1 MFLSKFDLITPPIGL
16 FYRGKGSHSSVIS
29 GIITLFAYLII
40 IYFAVR
46 YSLEYIKKKKP
57 SAYYVNRHIDDAG
70 SFNVNSTSFFHYL
83 FLSTK
88 RNREIIEFDFDSF
101 RIIGFNSINYQAFLS
116 AHPLKYENTDHWI
129 YGKCDIDIDANDE
142 DTKNL
147 IPIQEFSKA
156 ACIKK
161 YYNPANKAYYDV
173 NDKNYVAPKI
183 EHGMS
188 NENYTFYS
196 FIIEKCKD
204 DDLRK
209 LAGLGSCKNKDAIDS
224 ILKSS
229 FINIKILDNYP
240 DVLNYNQPFKKYLY
254 STNSLLYTDS
264 FISNSINFNPALLKT
279 NYGIVFDRSRIKY
292 AYMFYETLKVMND
305 EAFSLVDEEGKKL
318 YDENGKEI
326 TKSTGFIAT
335 FDIFLQNRL
344 QHYERTYQ
352 KLQDLLS
359 KIGGFGKTTFL
370 IASTINI
377 IFFRFVTILDTED
390 FVLSLNKNLNNN
402 NDETMCNVLQKY
414 PQEKNKVIYNLNS
427 PNLYENNLNKKYLD
441 QQLPGNEI
449 SKIKQNITNIKDG
462 PVPNDK
468 GNDNSIGN
476 SIKPSYSPGGLLN
489 KAKTHN
495 NFCWCQYIWYMICC
509 GTSNKNIT
517 YYEKFRQKMLSEEN
531 IIISNYNLYKL
542 ISLLGLDNS
551 DELIF
556 DKNYTLT
563 F

>member
-29 GIITLFAYLII
+29 GIITLLAYLII

-147 IPIQEFSKA
+147 IPMQEFSKA

-209 LAGLGSCKNKDAIDS
+209 LAGLGSCKNKDAIES
-224 ILKSS
+224 IVKSS
-229 FINIKILDNYP
+229 FINLKILDNYP

-305 EAFSLVDEEGKKL
+305 EEFSLVDEEGKKL

>member
-29 GIITLFAYLII
+29 GIITLLAYLII

-147 IPIQEFSKA
+147 IPMQEFSKA

-209 LAGLGSCKNKDAIDS
+209 LAGLGSCKNKDAIES
-224 ILKSS
+224 IVKSS
-229 FINIKILDNYP
+229 FINLKILDNYP

-264 FISNSINFNPALLKT
+264 FVSNSINFNPALLKT

-305 EAFSLVDEEGKKL
+305 EEFSLVDEEGKKL

>member
-1 MFLSKFDLITPPIGL
+1 
-16 FYRGKGSHSSVIS
+16 
-29 GIITLFAYLII
+29 
-40 IYFAVR
+40 
-46 YSLEYIKKKKP
+46 
-57 SAYYVNRHIDDAG
+57 
-70 SFNVNSTSFFHYL
+70 
-83 FLSTK
+83 
-88 RNREIIEFDFDSF
+88 
-101 RIIGFNSINYQAFLS
+101 
-116 AHPLKYENTDHWI
+116 
-129 YGKCDIDIDANDE
+129 
-142 DTKNL
+142 
-147 IPIQEFSKA
+147 
-156 ACIKK
+156 
-161 YYNPANKAYYDV
+161 
-173 NDKNYVAPKI
+173 
-183 EHGMS
+183 MS

-335 FDIFLQNRL
+335 FDLFLQNRS